1 MFSFQTIIS
10 EYIIFY
16 KITLHVSYL
25 VAKHQGATAH
35 RFRNAA
41 IMSRAQVSWWVL
53 RFKAGQVSV
62 DQQKTW
68 TSSTRYSRLTNW
80 LLIQETAEEVGMSYD
95 SYHAILNENLSTEIA
110 SAKFIPLLSKVDQT
124 KLRFSW
130 LLIYLNTQ
138 KPIKEIL
145 KIL

>member
-1 MFSFQTIIS
+1 
-10 EYIIFY
+10 
-16 KITLHVSYL
+16 
-25 VAKHQGATAH
+25 
-35 RFRNAA
+35 
-41 IMSRAQVSWWVL
+41 
-53 RFKAGQVSV
+53 
-62 DQQKTW
+62 
-68 TSSTRYSRLTNW
+68 
-80 LLIQETAEEVGMSYD
+80 MSYD